1 MAKPEVSVAGLELS
15 ALESPGPVTRVE
27 SPTMVVAKPCLST
40 NMAGNQTRNQT
51 RNQATTSRQ
60 KNIPTLCI
68 IRPSPPSQRPIHLQ
82 IYFPLLVHQG
92 RINVKSQHFQNMQL
106 VHATP
111 QIHHLTQLALHL
123 HGGLIQ
129 ARYTHM
135 LAGHQTPAQL
145 LYLALA
151 GWQGSSNGVNR
162 RQIRLT
168 T

>member
-27 SPTMVVAKPCLST
+27 SPTKVVAKPCLST
-40 NMAGNQTRNQT
+40 NMAGNQT

-92 RINVKSQHFQNMQL
+92 RINVKSQHFHNMQL

-111 QIHHLTQLALHL
+111 
-123 HGGLIQ
+123 
-129 ARYTHM
+129 
-135 LAGHQTPAQL
+135 
-145 LYLALA
+145 
-151 GWQGSSNGVNR
+151 
-162 RQIRLT
+162 
-168 T
+168 